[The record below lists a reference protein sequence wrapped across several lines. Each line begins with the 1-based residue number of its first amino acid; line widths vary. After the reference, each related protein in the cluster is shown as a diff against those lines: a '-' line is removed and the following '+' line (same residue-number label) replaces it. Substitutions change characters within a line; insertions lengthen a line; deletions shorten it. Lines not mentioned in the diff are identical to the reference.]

1 VAEDVRVAAGPRARR
16 REETRR
22 RILAAAWALSAER
35 GLTGWTL
42 RELGAAVGLRA
53 PSLYGYAA
61 SKNDLF
67 DLMFADGYRQLLRE
81 VEELPARDGPGDRL
95 RDVAGGFVRFAVA
108 DPARFQLL
116 FQYSAPG
123 FVPSEE
129 SMALARRV
137 LDEGVHALAEA
148 GVTEPADVDLWTA
161 VLTGLASQQVAND
174 PGGDRWLR
182 LVDLAVDRFLG
193 SRQAGSL
200 PAAASSPR
208 AASARSRTRAKSSS
222 V

>member
-1 VAEDVRVAAGPRARR
+1 MADGRSRAERHEA
-16 REETRR
+16 TRR
-22 RILAAAWALSAER
+22 RILEAAWRLSAER
-35 GLTGWTL
+35 GLTGWSL

-67 DLMFADGYRQLLRE
+67 DLMFADGYRRLLRE
-81 VEELPARDGPGDRL
+81 MEELPEQADPGALL
-95 RDVAGGFVRFAVA
+95 RDAARGFVRFAMA
-108 DPARFQLL
+108 DPPRFQLL

-137 LDEGVHALAEA
+137 LDDGAGVLADA
-148 GVTEPADVDLWTA
+148 GVTDPADVDLWTA

-182 LVDLAVDRFLG
+182 LVDAAVDRFLATA
-193 SRQAGSL
+193 QAGAL
-200 PAAASSPR
+200 PAATTSPR
-208 AASARSRTRAKSSS
+208 AARASSRTRAKSSS